1 MPNVEEHLRKAIEEG
16 KFDNLPGKGK
26 PLRIEENPN
35 ADSDWELA
43 YHITKEAGYTLPWI
57 ETLHEIERDIDA
69 ACQELLR
76 AWKWRILYLSADVPD
91 EKASAEWVRTLEAFK
106 DKLPA
111 LNQRIR
117 DYNLQVPNTRFQRPT
132 LNLEQEIENIISG
145 YSLDSL
151 Q

>member
-35 ADSDWELA
+35 ADPEWELA
-43 YHITKEAGYTLPWI
+43 YHLIKESGFSLPWI
-57 ETLHEIERDIDA
+57 VTIREIEIDIEKNR
-69 ACQELLR
+69 QELLR

-91 EKASAEWVRTLEAFK
+91 EKASAEWVRSLEAFK

-117 DYNLQVPNTRFQRPT
+117 DYNLQVPNARFQRPI
-132 LNLEQEIENIISG
+132 LNLEQDVENIISG
-145 YSLDSL
+145 YFFK
-151 Q
+151 

>member
-35 ADSDWELA
+35 TDPDWELA
-43 YHITKEAGYTLPWI
+43 YHMIKESGFSLPWI
-57 ETLHEIERDIDA
+57 VTIREIEIDLEKA
-69 ACQELLR
+69 HQDLQR
-76 AWKWRILYLSADVPD
+76 AWKWQILYLSADVPD
-91 EKASAEWVRTLEAFK
+91 EKACAEWVRALEAFK

-117 DYNLQVPNTRFQRPT
+117 DYNLEVPNARFQRPV
-132 LNLEQEIENIISG
+132 LNYEN
-145 YSLDSL
+145 
-151 Q
+151 

>member
-35 ADSDWELA
+35 ADPEWELA
-43 YHITKEAGYTLPWI
+43 YHLIKESGFSLPWI
-57 ETLHEIERDIDA
+57 VTIREIEIDIEKNR
-69 ACQELLR
+69 QELLR

-91 EKASAEWVRTLEAFK
+91 EKASAEWVRALEAFK